1 MSKKNFG
8 YTSISNI
15 KRRLGTWDSRKPGQ
29 SPKEMKA
36 LLEGADKTLQ
46 GTKMKPESQ
55 GSIISSNKVVKAHTS
70 YMDQKHYKSR
80 THSMD
85 FDPIRKSATDAVKD
99 KVKIGPVTS
108 ALQDPDFNYDDHF
121 MREPKKQLKSVPHQK
136 NEQRQ
141 GQRQKVGTFRTQGK
155 QDLLE
160 GKPRKTTVSA
170 KAGAGMHMLKKYLR
184 YGSSQWRKSKTH

>member
-99 KVKIGPVTS
+99 KVKIGSITRAV
-108 ALQDPDFNYDDHF
+108 QDPNFNYDDHF
-121 MREPKKQLKSVPHQK
+121 MREPKKQLKSVPQQK

-155 QDLLE
+155 QKMLSG
-160 GKPRKTTVSA
+160 GKAS
-170 KAGAGMHMLKKYLR
+170 GMSYIFKEMRRRLMK
-184 YGSSQWRKSKTH
+184 GIPGTSSKTY